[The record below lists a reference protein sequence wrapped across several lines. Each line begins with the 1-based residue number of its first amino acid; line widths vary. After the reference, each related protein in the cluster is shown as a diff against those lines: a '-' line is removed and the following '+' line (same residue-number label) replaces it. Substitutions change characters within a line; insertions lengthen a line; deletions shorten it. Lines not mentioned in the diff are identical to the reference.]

1 MVFLVFFVIHFC
13 YLWLIIMLQEGESY
27 VNILW
32 VIWTWIKNKVVY
44 SNKWN
49 WKIYKD
55 FNYNIIFNDN

>member
-27 VNILW
+27 VNVLW
-32 VIWTWIKNKVVY
+32 VIWSRIKNKVVC

-55 FNYNIIFNDN
+55 CNYNIIFDDN